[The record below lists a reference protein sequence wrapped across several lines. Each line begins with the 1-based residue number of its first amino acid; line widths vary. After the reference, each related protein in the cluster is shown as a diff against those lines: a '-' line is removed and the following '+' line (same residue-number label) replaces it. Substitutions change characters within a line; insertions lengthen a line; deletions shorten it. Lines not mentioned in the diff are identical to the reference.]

1 MNLLSE
7 RVVCTLVQQ
16 PSPKHKTI
24 MWLGYTVNDER
35 EPFFALT
42 FGRN

>member
-1 MNLLSE
+1 MNLLDE

-16 PSPKHKTI
+16 PSLKHRSI
-24 MWLGYTVNDER
+24 MWLGYTMTGEC